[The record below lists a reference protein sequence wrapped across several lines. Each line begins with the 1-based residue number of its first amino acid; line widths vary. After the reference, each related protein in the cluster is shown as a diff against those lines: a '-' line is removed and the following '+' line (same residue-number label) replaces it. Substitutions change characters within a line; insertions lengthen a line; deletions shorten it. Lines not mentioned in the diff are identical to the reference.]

1 MKLRILFVLSIVA
14 ATIVPLLVAQNP
26 TITGVITGGDKK
38 GRIAVPDFKGKS
50 AAQPLMGVFNETVWN
65 DLADSGYLDLVAK
78 TSYPLEVPQ
87 SPAEFRPPSVVNG
100 QTVKNGPWLTDWSG
114 SPVSANYLG
123 IGSVDTTGSDL
134 VLRGSLLNLAAPD
147 LRTASTFAN
156 NPYFGPATEAGAR
169 KIAHEYAA
177 DILKYVGAPT
187 LSGTKIYFVSSR
199 TGQNEIWSMDFDGQN
214 QQQMTRNRTFV
225 MHPAVSS
232 DGKLV
237 AYATMVTGVGWQLRM
252 IDTETRREK
261 AFLNPQTSYLTSPA
275 FSPDAK
281 KLWFGMAYGDSGQI
295 TVANVDGSGRERIS
309 KNRAVEV
316 DPSVN
321 PRNPNEMLFIS
332 DRTGK
337 PQLYKMNTDGSG
349 VEMITTNEGDVAN
362 PAWSPDGRF
371 VAFAWTR
378 GYVPGSYNIFIQN
391 VTTKQFLQ
399 LTKENGSNENPS
411 WAPDGVHLVYSN
423 KRGSTTQI
431 YSMLANG
438 TRVKQLTSTGNNAQ
452 PVWSPKGA
460 N

>member
-1 MKLRILFVLSIVA
+1 MKLRILLLL
-14 ATIVPLLVAQNP
+14 TILVALSVPFLIAQNS
-26 TITGVITGGDKK
+26 TITGTIVGGDRK
-38 GRIAVPDFKGKS
+38 GRIAIPDFKGKG
-50 AAQPLMGVFNETVWN
+50 AAQPFMSVFNETVWN
-65 DLADSGYLDLVAK
+65 DIADSGILDLVAK

-100 QTVKNGPWLTDWSG
+100 QNVKNGPWLTDWSG

-123 IGSVDTTGSDL
+123 VGNVDVMGTDM
-134 VLRGSLLNLAAPD
+134 VLRGSLLNLAASD

-177 DILKYVGAPT
+177 DILKQMGVVS
-187 LSGTKIYFVSSR
+187 LSGTKIYFVSDR
-199 TGQNEIWSMDFDGQN
+199 TGQKEIWSMDFDGQN
-214 QQQMTRNRTFV
+214 QQQMTRDRAYVQSPT
-225 MHPAVSS
+225 VSA

-237 AYATMVTGVGWQLRM
+237 AYASMVTGVGWQLRV
-252 IDTETRREK
+252 IDTETRRQK
-261 AFLNPQTSYLTSPA
+261 AFLNPQTSYLTTPS
-275 FSPDAK
+275 FSPDNK
-281 KLWFGMAYGDSGQI
+281 KLWFAMAYGDSGQL
-295 TVANVDGSGRERIS
+295 TAANMDGSGRERVS
-309 KNRAVEV
+309 KNRAIEVE
-316 DPSVN
+316 PRLN
-321 PRNPNEMLFIS
+321 PKNSAELMFIS

-337 PQLYKMNTDGSG
+337 PQLYKMNVDGSG

-378 GYVPGSYNIFIQN
+378 GYVPGNFNIFIQTVAN
-391 VTTKQFLQ
+391 KQFVQ

-411 WAPDGVHLVYSN
+411 WAPDNVHLVYSN
-423 KRGSTTQI
+423 TKRGGSTQI

-438 TRVKQLTSTGNNAQ
+438 TRVRQLTTAGNNAQ
-452 PVWSPKGA
+452 PVWSAKS